1 MTQFEKTSA
10 NLYNTTVFV
19 GGIPGN
25 ISQSQLSAYFT
36 QFGKINHIELPVKKS
51 TESVNSGYCYVTFA
65 SQASKNA
72 VLRIRDHLIGSRRV
86 TCKHYLNGSHLS
98 AEIQSSN
105 ERKLFV
111 KFIPGWVTEND
122 FKAYFEQFGTL
133 ESYYMVKYRDP
144 STPENKSS
152 SSVGYLVYQD
162 RAISDR
168 ILAQRV
174 FKIGNKK
181 MQVSKYDR
189 NYIRIPNKE
198 VQMPQ
203 KTPEMFPMEVN
214 HNLKPTQ
221 VMYSKIRQTKTTNL
235 QASSSSTSLEKIL
248 PERDHEVN
256 YRFNHLVQY
265 QKHPISRIAGF
276 ASSPQ
281 PRNCS
286 SELIISLVKED
297 MVLSASL
304 SDAPTLRHSS
314 GMSLGTTP
322 TNTAARKIL
331 NEAKVGPCQ

>member
-1 MTQFEKTSA
+1 MTQFEKNSA
-10 NLYNTTVFV
+10 NFYNTTVFV
-19 GGIPGN
+19 GGIPGS
-25 ISQSQLSAYFT
+25 ISHRELSAYFT
-36 QFGKINHIELPVKKS
+36 QFGKINCIELPIKKT

-65 SQASKNA
+65 SQSSKYA

-122 FKAYFEQFGTL
+122 FKAYFEQFGKL

-189 NYIRIPNKE
+189 NYTRIPNNE
-198 VQMPQ
+198 VDLPQ
-203 KTPEMFPMEVN
+203 KPQDVFPYQVN
-214 HNLKPTQ
+214 HYFKPTQ
-221 VMYSKIRQTKTTNL
+221 VMYSQIRQTKSQKL

-248 PERDHEVN
+248 PDRDHEVN

-265 QKHPISRIAGF
+265 RKHPFSRQAGF
-276 ASSPQ
+276 ASSIQ
-281 PRNCS
+281 PRNCP
-286 SELIISLVKED
+286 SELRISPVKED

-322 TNTAARKIL
+322 TNTAARNTRK
-331 NEAKVGPCQ
+331 EAKVGPCQ